1 MNVTEMVCI
10 VCPNG
15 CHLKVS
21 RDGDTIDVQGAK
33 CKRGI
38 AFGTTELTNPTRS
51 LTTTVDTAFP
61 DMPSLPVKTNGEIPK
76 ERLLDA
82 MKTIRAFK
90 LSERVNTGDVVIKD
104 VFGADIV
111 ATADMN

>member
-61 DMPSLPVKTNGEIPK
+61 DMPRLPVKTNGGNTEGAPARRH
-76 ERLLDA
+76 ENHTRLQ
-82 MKTIRAFK
+82 IR
-90 LSERVNTGDVVIKD
+90 
-104 VFGADIV
+104 
-111 ATADMN
+111 

>member
-1 MNVTEMVCI
+1 MLTEMVCI

-61 DMPSLPVKTNGEIPK
+61 DMPRLPVKTNGEYRRSACSTP
-76 ERLLDA
+76 
-82 MKTIRAFK
+82 
-90 LSERVNTGDVVIKD
+90 
-104 VFGADIV
+104 
-111 ATADMN
+111 

>member
-1 MNVTEMVCI
+1 MVCI

-15 CHLKVS
+15 CRLKVS
-21 RDGDTIDVQGAK
+21 RDGDKIDVQGAK
-33 CKRGI
+33 CKRGV
-38 AFGTTELTNPTRS
+38 AFGS
-51 LTTTVDTAFP
+51 LTTTVDTAFS
-61 DMPSLPVKTNGEIPK
+61 DMPRLPVKTSCEIPK
-76 ERLLDA
+76 EHLLDA

>member
-1 MNVTEMVCI
+1 MVCI

-15 CHLKVS
+15 CRLKVS
-21 RDGDTIDVQGAK
+21 RDGDKIDVQGAK
-33 CKRGI
+33 CKRGV

-61 DMPSLPVKTNGEIPK
+61 ICPACPSNELRDT
-76 ERLLDA
+76 ERTPA
-82 MKTIRAFK
+82 RRHETIRAFK

>member
-1 MNVTEMVCI
+1 MVCI

-15 CHLKVS
+15 CRLKVS
-21 RDGDTIDVQGAK
+21 RDGDKIDVQGAK
-33 CKRGI
+33 CKRGV
-38 AFGTTELTNPTRS
+38 AFGT
-51 LTTTVDTAFP
+51 
-61 DMPSLPVKTNGEIPK
+61 PVKTSYEIPK
-76 ERLLDA
+76 EHLLDA

>member
-38 AFGTTELTNPTRS
+38 AFGTTELTNPTRCVS
-51 LTTTVDTAFP
+51 HSVGHYVVLQD
-61 DMPSLPVKTNGEIPK
+61 
-76 ERLLDA
+76 ERRNTEGAPARRHENHTRLQ
-82 MKTIRAFK
+82 IR
-90 LSERVNTGDVVIKD
+90 
-104 VFGADIV
+104 
-111 ATADMN
+111 

>member
-1 MNVTEMVCI
+1 MVCI

-33 CKRGI
+33 CKRGV
-38 AFGTTELTNPTRS
+38 AFGTTRS

-61 DMPSLPVKTNGEIPK
+61 DMPRLPVKTNGEIPK

-82 MKTIRAFK
+82 MKIIRAFK
-90 LSERVNTGDVVIKD
+90 LDKRANTGDVIIKD

-111 ATADMN
+111 ATSDMN

>member
-1 MNVTEMVCI
+1 MVCI

-15 CHLKVS
+15 CRLKVS
-21 RDGDTIDVQGAK
+21 RDGDKIDVQGAK
-33 CKRGI
+33 CKRGV

-51 LTTTVDTAFP
+51 LTTTVDTAFS
-61 DMPSLPVKTNGEIPK
+61 DMPRLPV
-76 ERLLDA
+76 
-82 MKTIRAFK
+82 KTIRAFK

>member
-15 CHLKVS
+15 CRLKVS
-21 RDGDTIDVQGAK
+21 RDGDKIEVQGAT
-33 CKRGI
+33 CKRGVE
-38 AFGTTELTNPTRS
+38 FGTAELTHPTRS
-51 LTTTVDTAFP
+51 LTTTVDTVFQ
-61 DMPSLPVKTNGEIPK
+61 DMSRLPVKTNGEIPK
-76 ERLLDA
+76 GHLLDA
-82 MKTIRAFK
+82 MKIIRSFK

-104 VFGADIV
+104 VFGTDIV

>member
-61 DMPSLPVKTNGEIPK
+61 DMPRLPVKTNGEIPK

-82 MKTIRAFK
+82 MKIIRAFK
-90 LSERVNTGDVVIKD
+90 LDKCANTGDVIIKD

-111 ATADMN
+111 ATSDMN

>member
-1 MNVTEMVCI
+1 MVCI

-15 CHLKVS
+15 CRLKVS
-21 RDGDTIDVQGAK
+21 RDGDKIDVQGAK
-33 CKRGI
+33 CKRGV
-38 AFGTTELTNPTRS
+38 AFGTS
-51 LTTTVDTAFP
+51 C
-61 DMPSLPVKTNGEIPK
+61 EIPK
-76 ERLLDA
+76 EHLLDA

>member
-1 MNVTEMVCI
+1 MVCI

-15 CHLKVS
+15 CRLKVS
-21 RDGDTIDVQGAK
+21 RDDDKIDVQGAK
-33 CKRGI
+33 CKRGV

-51 LTTTVDTAFP
+51 LTTTVDTAFS
-61 DMPSLPVKTNGEIPK
+61 DMPRLPVKTSCEIPK
-76 ERLLDA
+76 EHLLDA
-82 MKTIRAFK
+82 MKAIRAFK

>member
-38 AFGTTELTNPTRS
+38 AFGTTELT
-51 LTTTVDTAFP
+51 VDTAFP
-61 DMPSLPVKTNGEIPK
+61 DMPRLPVKTNGEIPK

-82 MKTIRAFK
+82 MKIIRAFK
-90 LSERVNTGDVVIKD
+90 LDKRANTGDVIIKD

-111 ATADMN
+111 ATSDMN

>member
-61 DMPSLPVKTNGEIPK
+61 DMPRLPVKTNGEIPK

-82 MKTIRAFK
+82 MKIIRA
-90 LSERVNTGDVVIKD
+90 NTGDVIIKD

-111 ATADMN
+111 ATSDMN

>member
-1 MNVTEMVCI
+1 
-10 VCPNG
+10 
-15 CHLKVS
+15 
-21 RDGDTIDVQGAK
+21 
-33 CKRGI
+33 
-38 AFGTTELTNPTRS
+38 
-51 LTTTVDTAFP
+51 
-61 DMPSLPVKTNGEIPK
+61 
-76 ERLLDA
+76 